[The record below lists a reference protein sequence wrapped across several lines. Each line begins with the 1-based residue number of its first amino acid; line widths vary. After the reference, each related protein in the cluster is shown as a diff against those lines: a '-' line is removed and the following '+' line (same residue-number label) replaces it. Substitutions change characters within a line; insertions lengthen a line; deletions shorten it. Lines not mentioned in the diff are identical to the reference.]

1 MYGSMMIPSPTD
13 GDSSRPAHDLTLVK
27 AKVRSGAV
35 WYRRAARD
43 GAGELELSP
52 EDINATVLALTPADF
67 HKSMPA
73 TQPVWEGCFQ
83 DVYRPT
89 VNRIV
94 VYLEFQ
100 FWPPERVY
108 IVSFNRK

>member
-1 MYGSMMIPSPTD
+1 MMIPSSKD
-13 GDSSRPAHDLTLVK
+13 HDSSRPAHDLTFVK
-27 AKVRSGAV
+27 EKVRSGAV

-43 GAGELELSP
+43 GAGELELRP
-52 EDINATVLALTPADF
+52 EDINAAVLALTPADF

-73 TQPVWEGCFQ
+73 TQPVWKGCIQ

-94 VYLEFQ
+94 IYLKFQ
-100 FWPPERVY
+100 FWPPESVY
-108 IVSFNRK
+108 IVSFKRK